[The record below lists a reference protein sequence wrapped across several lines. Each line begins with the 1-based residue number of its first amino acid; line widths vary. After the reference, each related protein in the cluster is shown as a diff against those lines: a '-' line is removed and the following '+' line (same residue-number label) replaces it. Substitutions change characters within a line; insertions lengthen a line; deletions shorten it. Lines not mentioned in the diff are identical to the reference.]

1 MSGSGTVRYAIES
14 APGGLAFV
22 QELMNTISAGKPRT
36 RDLLTDLAEAQAW
49 LDQALEQWSRTTGT
63 SMARIELD
71 HGDQEQLRA
80 FRDDLRRAAGQ
91 GRDDTLPPL
100 RTASIAMQ
108 LGGSGE
114 VHPEPRG
121 TGWRRVAAL
130 ALIEIFQAQQ

>member
-91 GRDDTLPPL
+91 GRDDTLPRCAP
-100 RTASIAMQ
+100 RPSPCSSAGAERSTPNRAAPA
-108 LGGSGE
+108 GG
-114 VHPEPRG
+114 
-121 TGWRRVAAL
+121 GWPPWP
-130 ALIEIFQAQQ
+130 